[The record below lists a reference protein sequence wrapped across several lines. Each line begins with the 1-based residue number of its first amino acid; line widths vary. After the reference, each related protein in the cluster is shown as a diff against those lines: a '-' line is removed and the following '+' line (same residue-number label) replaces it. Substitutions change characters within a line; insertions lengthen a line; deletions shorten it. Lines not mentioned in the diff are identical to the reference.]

1 MVKEKENSKGDKC
14 MGKRRKGGGK
24 ILKIRVFFNPT
35 DPIGTLIID
44 WEEGFF
50 KVTAGY
56 FFETLSVF
64 SVHGTDY
71 S

>member
-24 ILKIRVFFNPT
+24 ILKIRVFLNPT

-44 WEEGFF
+44 RRGRF
-50 KVTAGY
+50 
-56 FFETLSVF
+56 L
-64 SVHGTDY
+64 
-71 S
+71 